1 MSYELST
8 TDIFVWL
15 LPNLV
20 DEDFES
26 YLDVLADDERIRA
39 GNYAFEADRNRFV
52 IGRGKLRHVL
62 GSICGVPPH
71 SISFKYNQTGKP
83 FLQLQR
89 EEELY
94 FSVTHSGQIIGI
106 AISSQ
111 IIGFDIEQ
119 FRVIENMESI
129 ASEIFSESEQRQFL
143 LLSKDQRS
151 LAFFILWTKKEAL
164 IKGLG
169 QGVSYP
175 LRDLN
180 IGISLMNPNDQKAV
194 SKCQQLQDWYL
205 HNLSVSSQYAATIAF
220 PSRHC
225 DIKIFRDKF
234 DSKELST
241 NP

>member
-1 MSYELST
+1 MSHELRT

-26 YLDVLADDERIRA
+26 YLNVLADDERSRA
-39 GNYAFEADRNRFV
+39 GNYVLEADRNRFV
-52 IGRGKLRHVL
+52 IGRGKLRHLL
-62 GSICGVPPH
+62 GSICDLPPH

-83 FLQLQR
+83 FLHLEH

-106 AISSQ
+106 AISPQ

-119 FRVIENMESI
+119 FRAIENMESI
-129 ASEIFSESEQRQFL
+129 ASEIFSESEQDQFL
-143 LLSKDQRS
+143 SLSKDQRS
-151 LAFFILWTKKEAL
+151 LAFFLLWTKKEAL

-169 QGVSYP
+169 RGLSYP
-175 LRDLN
+175 LRDLD
-180 IGISLMNPNDQKAV
+180 IGIPPLNQIDQESV
-194 SKCQQLQDWYL
+194 STCQQLQDWYL
-205 HNLSVSSQYAATIAF
+205 HNLSVSKEYAASIAF

-225 DIKIFRDKF
+225 DIKIFMDKF
-234 DSKELST
+234 DRKGSIT
-241 NP
+241 